1 MLRITDKAFKYTSSH
16 DTDLKKKFAKI
27 MADQRR
33 AKAEALAA
41 TSRVLDIKPRIKGK
55 A

>member
-1 MLRITDKAFKYTSSH
+1 MKRITDPSFKYVNAASTNIAA
-16 DTDLKKKFAKI
+16 TFKRI
-27 MADQRR
+27 MAEQRR

>member
-1 MLRITDKAFKYTSSH
+1 MLRITDKRFVYTNAAS
-16 DTDLKKKFAKI
+16 TDLKAKFKKI
-27 MADQRR
+27 MAEQRR

>member
-1 MLRITDKAFKYTSSH
+1 MKSILNPAFKYTNAAS
-16 DTDLKKKFAKI
+16 TNIAKTFARI
-27 MADQRR
+27 RAEQR
-33 AKAEALAA
+33 KAEALAA